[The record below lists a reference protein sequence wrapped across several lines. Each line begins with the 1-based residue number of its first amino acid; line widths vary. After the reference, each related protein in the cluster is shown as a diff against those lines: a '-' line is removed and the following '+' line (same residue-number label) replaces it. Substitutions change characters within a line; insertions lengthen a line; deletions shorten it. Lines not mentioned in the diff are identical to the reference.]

1 MTPIAE
7 RISHLSDRF
16 EALIENVS
24 PGDWGNQSPC
34 DEWSARDVVRHVV
47 DVHQMMLRPLDRSL
61 SPAPSV
67 DDDPLGAFQAARAD
81 IAGVLD
87 DPDLA
92 TTEYE
97 GFFGRAI
104 VEQTIDRFLGFDLV
118 IHGWDLASAT
128 GQPMTMEADEIDR
141 IRAQVDGLG
150 EALRGPGVCKQPV
163 DVADDASDQ
172 DKLLALLGRD
182 PR

>member
-1 MTPIAE
+1 MTAIAE

-16 EALIENVS
+16 ESLIANVA
-24 PGDWGNQSPC
+24 PDDWANQSPC
-34 DEWSARDVVRHVV
+34 AEWTARDVVRHVV
-47 DVHQMMLRPLDRSL
+47 DVHQMMLRPLERTL
-61 SPAPSV
+61 RPAPSV

-92 TTEYE
+92 KTEYD
-97 GFFGRAI
+97 GFFGRSV
-104 VEQTIDRFLGFDLV
+104 VEQTIDGFLGFDLV
-118 IHGWDLASAT
+118 VHGWDLATAT
-128 GQPMTMEADEIDR
+128 GQPMTIEADEIAR

-150 EALRGPGVCKQPV
+150 DALRSPGVCTDPV
-163 DVADDASDQ
+163 EVPEDASEQ
-172 DKLLALLGRD
+172 DKLLAFLGRD